1 MEAPERNIVLGLDNI
16 RLDLPIAGV
25 GSRVLAAFVDTLIV
39 LVGVALWGVALLF
52 LLPETLGDW
61 RIALFVIGYFV
72 IDQGYFATSEIATR
86 GRTLG
91 KSAVGLRVVARDGG
105 TAGVAAYLL
114 RNLVREIDVLIGVF
128 LMALDPMSRRLG
140 DRLGNT
146 LVVHEDSG
154 RRDVTLGRIPPG
166 WSAREVALAESYFA
180 RTGELDPDQA
190 LFLARRFNGWLARDA
205 PELLR
210 GADPDLEPI
219 VALREAL
226 LPVFQDGVAAGG
238 ARA

>member
-1 MEAPERNIVLGLDNI
+1 MEAPERNVVLGLDNI
-16 RLDLPIAGV
+16 RLALPIAGV

-39 LVGVALWGVALLF
+39 FVGLALWGLALVF
-52 LLPETLGDW
+52 LLPEELGDW

-91 KSAVGLRVVARDGG
+91 KRAVGLRVVARDGG
-105 TAGVAAYLL
+105 TAGASAYLL

-128 LMALDPMSRRLG
+128 LMAFDPMSRRLG
-140 DRLGNT
+140 DRLGDT
-146 LVVHEDSG
+146 LVVHEETG

-166 WSAREVALAESYFA
+166 WSAREVALAESFFA
-180 RTGELDPDQA
+180 RTGELDLDQA

-205 PELLR
+205 PELLA
-210 GADPDLEPI
+210 GADPDGEPI
-219 VALREAL
+219 AALRDAL
-226 LPVFQDGVAAGG
+226 LPSLEAGAAGGG

>member
-61 RIALFVIGYFV
+61 RIALFVVGYFV

-105 TAGVAAYLL
+105 TAGVSAYLL

-210 GADPDLEPI
+210 GADPDHEPI
-219 VALREAL
+219 VALRDAL

>member
-105 TAGVAAYLL
+105 TAGVSAYLL

-180 RTGELDPDQA
+180 RTSELDPDQA